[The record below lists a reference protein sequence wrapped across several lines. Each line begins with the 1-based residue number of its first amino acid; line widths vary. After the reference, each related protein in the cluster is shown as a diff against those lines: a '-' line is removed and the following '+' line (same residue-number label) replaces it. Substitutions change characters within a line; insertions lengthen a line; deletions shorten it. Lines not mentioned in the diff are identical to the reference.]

1 MAKERAGNDGLAN
14 WMEGMGWGEFTTAD
28 GTKKRK
34 EREGD
39 FMNNSWIKKKRFEW
53 RLTTEE
59 CTEMA
64 ATQLDSCFNL
74 KLKIRSEN
82 KKDNSFKVKT
92 KYYQK

>member
-39 FMNNSWIKKKRFEW
+39 FMTTHEQKKKRFE
-53 RLTTEE
+53 
-59 CTEMA
+59 
-64 ATQLDSCFNL
+64 
-74 KLKIRSEN
+74 
-82 KKDNSFKVKT
+82 
-92 KYYQK
+92 